1 MNQQPKLIVVEDIDT
16 DAALLSWHLSKGG
29 VPCEL
34 HRVETEP
41 AFLQALRDI
50 GADLI
55 LSDFSLPRFSGLRA
69 LELAVQHAPDIPF
82 IFVSG
87 TIGEERAINALRS
100 GATDYVLKSNLSRLA
115 ATVKRALREASLKR
129 TQRESEQQLRAT
141 VETSQDWIWET
152 DVDGRFRFSSA
163 SVATILGFEP
173 QSLIGCDFRALLA
186 EPDHAAS
193 ALLPAAAQ
201 NQLTGAVACWRTAG
215 GELRWLER
223 NVVAILDDA
232 GLRIGYRG
240 ADRDITQRR
249 EQEERLRRLT
259 RSYRMLSSTSSAILR
274 LHNQGDLLHEVCR
287 IAVDQGGFQ
296 RVTIALI
303 DPGASS
309 IRIRAS
315 AGADPANGVFPEY
328 GVAAVLQSGT
338 PVVVNDMNA
347 QEQHYYGYP
356 AMAVL
361 PLLIDGT
368 GVGVVT
374 LLSNQRQIFDEAEL
388 AVLLEMTANLGF
400 ALQYQQKDAAVQFL
414 SYFDSLTGLAK
425 RPLFCE
431 RLTRFVANQPL
442 KESHPLVIA
451 FDVKKL
457 GAINDTFGRYV
468 GDRLLERIAAR
479 LRQHYEDPD
488 CLAYLGGGTFA
499 IMLAPAGH
507 MDEATRQS
515 QAAVAQFFAEPFLI
529 DDQQLRLSVRSGLAL
544 YPHDAAS
551 ADALVQ
557 NAEAALKAAQE
568 DNEKHM
574 LYSLVTRRPTTRSM
588 ALEARLAGA
597 LDRGEF
603 LLHYQPKI
611 SLATGRIVGF
621 EALLRWDDLQEGLVP
636 PSVFIPLLEQ
646 SSAIVDVGEWVLQQA
661 SRDVRLWSA
670 TDLAAVRV
678 AVNVSPLQLRR
689 RDFVERVL
697 RAIEPAIRQPAGIDI
712 EITESML
719 MQDIELSI
727 EKLGRL
733 REAGVGIAIDDFGTG
748 YSSLRLLARLP
759 VDTLKIDRS
768 FVQGMGDD
776 ASTLTLISTIVSL
789 GRSFHMQTV
798 AEGVETAGQ
807 FQMLRRIDCDQAQGY
822 LFARPAPAAEV
833 PAMIRRLSRPI
844 ALAEPGW
851 DMDDDI
857 ANTGSDSHG

>member
-1 MNQQPKLIVVEDIDT
+1 MNTQPKLIVVEDIDT

-29 VPCEL
+29 VACEL
-34 HRVETEP
+34 HRVDNEP
-41 AFLQALRDI
+41 AFLEALRDL

-69 LELAVQHAPDIPF
+69 LELAVQHAPDTPF

-152 DVDGRFRFSSA
+152 DVDGRFRFCSA
-163 SVATILGFEP
+163 SVASILGFEP
-173 QSLIGCDFRALLA
+173 QALIGRDFRTLLA
-186 EPDHAAS
+186 DPDDAA
-193 ALLPAAAQ
+193 AADLLPAAAQ
-201 NQLTGAVACWRTAG
+201 TQLTGAVARWRTAS
-215 GELRWLER
+215 GESRWLER

-232 GLRIGYRG
+232 GLRIGFRG
-240 ADRDITQRR
+240 ADRDITLRR
-249 EQEERLRRLT
+249 EQDERLRRLT

-274 LHNQGDLLHEVCR
+274 LHNRGDLLNEVCR

-303 DPGASS
+303 DPGAAS
-309 IRIRAS
+309 IRIHAS
-315 AGADPANGVFPEY
+315 AGAGPADGVFPEY

-338 PVVVNDMNA
+338 PLVVNDMSA

-374 LLSNQRQIFDEAEL
+374 LLSDQCQIFDEAEL

-431 RLTRFVANQPL
+431 RLARFVSNQPL
-442 KESHPLVIA
+442 MNSNPLVIA
-451 FDVKKL
+451 FDVQKL

-479 LRQHYEDPD
+479 LREYHEDPD

-499 IMLAPAGH
+499 IMLAPTGSAEQSG
-507 MDEATRQS
+507 RQS

-529 DDQQLRLSVRSGLAL
+529 DDQEFRLSARSGLAL

-551 ADALVQ
+551 ADTLVQ
-557 NAEAALKAAQE
+557 NAEAALKAAHE
-568 DNEKHM
+568 DNEKDM

-597 LDRGEF
+597 LDRREF

-621 EALLRWDDLQEGLVP
+621 EALLRWNDLQEGLVP

-670 TDLAAVRV
+670 ADLAAVRV

-727 EKLGRL
+727 DKLARL
-733 REAGVGIAIDDFGTG
+733 REAGVGVAIDDFGTG

-776 ASTLTLISTIVSL
+776 SSTLTLISTIVSL

-833 PAMIRRLSRPI
+833 PEMIRQLSRQV

-851 DMDDDI
+851 DLDDGV
-857 ANTGSDSHG
+857 AASRLR